1 MRCMGGRP
9 LHLLG
14 YRDRLSGVGLQAVVL
29 YCEAAAAIA
38 ASAITAFAVAA
49 ASEKEYAWSRA
60 HTHTRHVCTLVLTL

>member
-1 MRCMGGRP
+1 MRCMGGPRP

-14 YRDRLSGVGLQAVVL
+14 YRDRPENGVGLQAVVL

-49 ASEKEYAWSRA
+49 ASEKEYA
-60 HTHTRHVCTLVLTL
+60 